1 MSSSP
6 DETSTLDVIRQHL
19 LDDTLFTH
27 NYSSDSSFKPNHH
40 TCFSQRKPSLNISV
54 SATKPVIFTSDEKR
68 NYRGVRQRPWGK
80 FAAEIRDPT
89 RKGTRV
95 WLGTFESAVEAA
107 KAYDSAAFKLRG
119 SKAILNFPHHIGNS
133 PAPVQDDGRKR
144 SGDMAVEDDGYV
156 SKVAKREAEE
166 VIEDDDKSRI
176 TEISPLTPSNW
187 TGVWEG
193 GKNDKGIFEIPLLS
207 PLTPA
212 CSKVSTSI

>member
-1 MSSSP
+1 MSSSSSH

-19 LDDTLFTH
+19 LDETLLTH
-27 NYSSDSSFKPNHH
+27 NFSFHSSDKSDQ
-40 TCFSQRKPSLNISV
+40 TCFSERKPSLNISV
-54 SATKPVIFTSDEKR
+54 SQINKEVDFSSAERR

-119 SKAILNFPHHIGNS
+119 SKAILNFPHDVGNS
-133 PAPVQDDGRKR
+133 PAPVEDGRKR
-144 SGDMAVEDDGYV
+144 SADSPEVDVER
-156 SKVAKREAEE
+156 KVAKTEEE
-166 VIEDDDKSRI
+166 VIEEEVK
-176 TEISPLTPSNW
+176 TVELSPLTPSNW

-207 PLTPA
+207 PMTPA
-212 CSKVSTSI
+212 CSKVSTSL

>member
-27 NYSSDSSFKPNHH
+27 NYSSDPSFGTNQ
-40 TCFSQRKPSLNISV
+40 TCFSERKPSLNISV
-54 SATKPVIFTSDEKR
+54 SSTKPVTFSSDDKR

-95 WLGTFESAVEAA
+95 WLGTFESAVQAA

-119 SKAILNFPHHIGNS
+119 SKAILNFPHDIGNS
-133 PAPVQDDGRKR
+133 PAPGEDGRKR
-144 SGDMAVEDDGYV
+144 SGDMTGDGER
-156 SKVAKREAEE
+156 KVAKKEEE
-166 VIEDDDKSRI
+166 VIEDEKKA
-176 TEISPLTPSNW
+176 EISPLTPSNW

-207 PLTPA
+207 PLPPA
-212 CSKVSTSI
+212 CSKV

>member
-1 MSSSP
+1 MSSSSP

-19 LDDTLFTH
+19 LDDNLFTR
-27 NYSSDSSFKPNHH
+27 NYSSDSCTRTNQTSS
-40 TCFSQRKPSLNISV
+40 CFSERKPSLNISV
-54 SATKPVIFTSDEKR
+54 SAAKPVSFSSDEKR

-119 SKAILNFPHHIGNS
+119 SKAILNFPHDIGNS
-133 PAPVQDDGRKR
+133 PAPVEDGRKR
-144 SGDMAVEDDGYV
+144 SGERAVVEDGDAR
-156 SKVAKREAEE
+156 KVVKREQEE
-166 VIEDDDKSRI
+166 VIEDKSRGV
-176 TEISPLTPSNW
+176 TEVSPLTPSNW

-212 CSKVSTSI
+212 CSKLSTTI

>member
-1 MSSSP
+1 MGSSSP

-27 NYSSDSSFKPNHH
+27 NYSSSDESSTKTNQ
-40 TCFSQRKPSLNISV
+40 TCFSERKPSLNISV
-54 SATKPVIFTSDEKR
+54 SATKPVVFTTPDDKR

-119 SKAILNFPHHIGNS
+119 SKAILNFPHDIGNS
-133 PAPVQDDGRKR
+133 PAPVQDGRKR
-144 SGDMAVEDDGYV
+144 SGDTVVVVEDGEV
-156 SKVAKREAEE
+156 TKVAKREEE
-166 VIEDDDKSRI
+166 VIEDHK
-176 TEISPLTPSNW
+176 TEIDPLTPSNW

-207 PLTPA
+207 PLPPA
-212 CSKVSTSI
+212 CSKVSTI